1 MLKMNWYIA
10 PIAEMSYMRETCHV
24 TEGLD
29 LTKWKKNLG
38 VILKSFVFFLISFY
52 SRKISFE
59 KYNLKKSGFF
69 GINMSMNVATLQTLC
84 IYI

>member
-1 MLKMNWYIA
+1 
-10 PIAEMSYMRETCHV
+10 MSYMYAR
-24 TEGLD
+24 
-29 LTKWKKNLG
+29 NLSCKRRTGFNKMEKFFG
-38 VILKSFVFFLISFY
+38 VILKSFGFFLISFY

-69 GINMSMNVATLQTLC
+69 GINMSRNVATPQTLC